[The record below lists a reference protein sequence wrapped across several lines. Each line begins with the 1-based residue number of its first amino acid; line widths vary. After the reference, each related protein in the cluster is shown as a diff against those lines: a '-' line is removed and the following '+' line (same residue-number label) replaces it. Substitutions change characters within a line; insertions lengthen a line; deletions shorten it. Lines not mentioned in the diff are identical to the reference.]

1 LKSYLPNQEDW
12 NVLNRPEVSLLDELP
27 RREERAILLGKIA
40 EYMTVSV
47 FVLTLVAY
55 EWAHWYFHWQ
65 PQPLAFG
72 LVGLALVGYS
82 CIRVGMMLPKL
93 RGLKLEAAAAT
104 QFQGVLE
111 QLSARGCYVFN
122 RLAAPQ
128 GQRIATLVVSPAGV
142 FCLFVR
148 YLSRPGGIF
157 ESIEFTPP
165 ETLRVDGHPVPGN
178 PCAQARRMMM
188 SAYALLAE
196 AGLETVAIQPVVV
209 FPTWSIKETEVTNP
223 ATEEVSVW
231 VVDENALLERLR
243 NQPSILEPKT
253 VIALCTFLEK
263 RVEPA

>member
-1 LKSYLPNQEDW
+1 M
-12 NVLNRPEVSLLDELP
+12 
-27 RREERAILLGKIA
+27 LGKIA

-72 LVGLALVGYS
+72 LVGLALVGYA

-93 RGLKLEAAAAT
+93 RGIKLEAAAAA
-104 QFQGVLE
+104 QFQQVLE
-111 QLSARGCYVFN
+111 QLSTRGCYVFN
-122 RLAAPQ
+122 QLTAPH

-157 ESIEFTPP
+157 DTIEFTPP
-165 ETLRVDGHPVPGN
+165 ELLRVNDHAVPGN

-209 FPTWSIKETEVTNP
+209 FPTWSINEAETTNP
-223 ATEEVSVW
+223 VASEVPVW
-231 VVDENALLERLR
+231 VVNETLLLERLS

-253 VIALCTFLEK
+253 LITLCTFLEK
-263 RVEPA
+263 RVEQA